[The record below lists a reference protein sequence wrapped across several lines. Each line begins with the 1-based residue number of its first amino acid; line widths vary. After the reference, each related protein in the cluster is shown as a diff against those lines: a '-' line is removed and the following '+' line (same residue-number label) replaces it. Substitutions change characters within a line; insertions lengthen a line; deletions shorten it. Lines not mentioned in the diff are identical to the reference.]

1 MGKSQL
7 QLEIGSFAPP
17 AGGGN
22 ALTGCIGLFFAAS
35 IKKYFPK
42 RDVSHIFIGCFG
54 LFLSLFQICS
64 YIFEDP
70 CYPALQRE
78 IIWNSESEQVGNV
91 LGLKALKKA
100 MKYMSPKQIS
110 SKSVFVHMLCMGKL
124 Y

>member
-1 MGKSQL
+1 MYPIFSSG
-7 QLEIGSFAPP
+7 
-17 AGGGN
+17 
-22 ALTGCIGLFFAAS
+22 ALG
-35 IKKYFPK
+35 
-42 RDVSHIFIGCFG
+42 V
-54 LFLSLFQICS
+54 FLSLFEICS

-70 CYPALQRE
+70 RYPALQRE

-100 MKYMSPKQIS
+100 LKYMSPKQIS